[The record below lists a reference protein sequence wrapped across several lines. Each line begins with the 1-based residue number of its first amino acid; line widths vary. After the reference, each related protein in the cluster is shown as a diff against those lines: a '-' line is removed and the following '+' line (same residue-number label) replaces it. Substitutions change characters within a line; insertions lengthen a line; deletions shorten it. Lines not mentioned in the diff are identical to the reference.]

1 MLLMSSLWGCS
12 CKINYD
18 VCPTYPV
25 GGQSVGQELAKLN
38 SSEFPA
44 LFEWLARIN
53 KLRQEL
59 ELCERNK

>member
-1 MLLMSSLWGCS
+1 MMSLSACS

-18 VCPTYPV
+18 VCPTYPKGGKMV
-25 GGQSVGQELAKLN
+25 GMELSRLN
-38 SSEFPA
+38 GAEYPA

-59 ELCERNK
+59 ELCKND